1 MDLPTI
7 QIGTRV
13 TLHDSEDDHVYTLT
27 MVAPLPTRQAGEVL
41 ALTLAPEKL
50 GLPPDTISSAS
61 PVGKAMLGR
70 TAGERVR
77 VPLPS
82 EADGDGRATVL
93 AGFTILQVIAPDAT
107 GADNGATR
115 SENTSTDGPGQDE
128 TPRTYI
134 PISPS
139 DLCARIL
146 AYANA
151 APKGPVGA
159 DRRRRQHAALQ
170 FLAPRVSEDVST
182 ASPNEAA
189 PRELAPLTRPRT
201 RDAAA

>member
-7 QIGTRV
+7 QIGARV
-13 TLHDSEDDHVYTLT
+13 TLHDSEDDRIYTLT
-27 MVAPLPTRQAGEVL
+27 MVAPLPTRQDGEVL

-61 PVGKAMLGR
+61 PVGQALLGR

-77 VPLPS
+77 VPLPG
-82 EADGDGRATVL
+82 EADDGALMVEGTATDV
-93 AGFTILQVIAPDAT
+93 
-107 GADNGATR
+107 
-115 SENTSTDGPGQDE
+115 PGQDE

-139 DLCARIL
+139 DLCDRVR

-151 APKGPVGA
+151 VPTGPAGD
-159 DRRRRQHAALQ
+159 DRRRRQHAALR
-170 FLAPRVSEDVST
+170 FLALGVSESAST
-182 ASPNEAA
+182 TSPNEAT
-189 PRELAPLTRPRT
+189 PREPACLTRLRT
-201 RDAAA
+201 REAAA